1 MRKFIFFCI
10 VVILISFKAVYA
22 EESCITCDTQ
32 VNGEDI
38 TISGQIS
45 NVTGRNQVTL
55 LVGEPDNI
63 LYINQTE
70 SSENGQFSFD
80 FKMNLYWNIKLQFII
95 NNSTK

>member
-10 VVILISFKAVYA
+10 AIMLMSFKVVYA
-22 EESCITCDTQ
+22 EGSYITCDTQ

-45 NVTGRNQVTL
+45 NTTKKNQVTL
-55 LVGEPDNI
+55 LVGKPDNI

-70 SSENGQFSFD
+70 SSENGQFSFN
-80 FKMNLYWNIKLQFII
+80 FKTPI
-95 NNSTK
+95 NFPP